1 MFLLFK
7 DSTNGNES
15 TESSSIE
22 NYPENGIQ
30 LRVQNLHK
38 YYEQVRAVDGISF
51 SIKKGEIYGLLGPNG
66 AGKSTTIK
74 AILGMLSIQDGEIN
88 VLGFDPL
95 KDPDKVKEHIGYV
108 SEEPLLFG
116 SLTVM
121 EIFNFVASIRKL
133 NPIRASYNARE
144 YLASL
149 DALQYY
155 NSIIESLSRGNK
167 QKVQIIAALLHEP
180 SVLILDEPF
189 SGLDAKTTHVMKEL
203 LKIHVQRGGSILMST
218 HIMEQAQN
226 LCTRIGI
233 INRGRMVAEGS
244 FEELQSMARKTG
256 SSLEEIFLQLTEQTQ
271 NIEYIVENL
280 KRLTLNTD

>member
-1 MFLLFK
+1 MFFLYE
-7 DSTNGNES
+7 DSQNNNNYNEYRPLDDHIPS
-15 TESSSIE
+15 D
-22 NYPENGIQ
+22 IQ

-74 AILGMLSIQDGEIN
+74 AILGMLSIQDGNIN
-88 VLGFDPL
+88 VLGLDPL
-95 KDPDKVKEHIGYV
+95 RDPDKVKEQIGYV

-116 SLTVM
+116 SMTVI

-133 NPIRASYNARE
+133 NPLRASYNARE
-144 YLASL
+144 YLEYL

-180 SVLILDEPF
+180 KLLIMDEPF

-203 LKIHVQRGGSILMST
+203 LKIHVSRGGSILMST

-233 INRGRMVAEGS
+233 INRGKMVAEGS
-244 FEELQSMARKTG
+244 FEELQSLALKSG
-256 SSLEEIFLQLTEQTQ
+256 SSLEEIFLQLTEQKQ
-271 NIEYIVENL
+271 NIENIVENL
-280 KRLTLNTD
+280 KR

>member
-1 MFLLFK
+1 MFHLIDQNNF
-7 DSTNGNES
+7 E
-15 TESSSIE
+15 
-22 NYPENGIQ
+22 PEGSNNNP
-30 LRVQNLHK
+30 LEMNHEEKSHLMVQNLRK
-38 YYEQVRAVDGISF
+38 YYENVRAVDGISF

-74 AILGMLSIQDGEIN
+74 AILGMLSIQEGEID
-88 VLGFDPL
+88 VLGFNPL
-95 KDPDKVKEHIGYV
+95 KNPDQVKEQIGYV

-116 SLTVM
+116 SLTVQ

-133 NPIRASYNARE
+133 NPLRASYNARE

-149 DALQYY
+149 DAMQYY
-155 NSIIESLSRGNK
+155 TSIIESLSRGNK

-180 SVLILDEPF
+180 KILILDEPF

-203 LKIHVQRGGSILMST
+203 LKVHVQRGGSILMST

-233 INRGRMVAEGS
+233 INRGKMVAEGT
-244 FEELQSMARKTG
+244 FEELQSIAMNSG
-256 SSLEEIFLQLTEQTQ
+256 STLEDIFLQLTEQKQ
-271 NIEYIVENL
+271 NIDSIVENL
-280 KRLTLNTD
+280 KRLTISTD

>member
-1 MFLLFK
+1 MVFLFE
-7 DSTNGNES
+7 DSQNNSNINEYRPL
-15 TESSSIE
+15 EDYSSSD
-22 NYPENGIQ
+22 IQ

-38 YYEQVRAVDGISF
+38 YYEHVRAVDGISF

-74 AILGMLSIQDGEIN
+74 AILGMLSIQDGQIV
-88 VLGFDPL
+88 VLGLDPL
-95 KDPDKVKEHIGYV
+95 KYPDKVKEQIGYV

-116 SLTVM
+116 SMTVI

-133 NPIRASYNARE
+133 NPLRASYNARE

-180 SVLILDEPF
+180 KLLIMDEPF

-203 LKIHVQRGGSILMST
+203 LKIHVSRGGSILMST

-233 INRGRMVAEGS
+233 INRGKMVAEGS
-244 FEELQSMARKTG
+244 FEELQSLALKSG

-271 NIEYIVENL
+271 NIENIVENL
-280 KRLTLNTD
+280 KRLTIKTD